1 MKYKIRITSYYNG
14 EEYVRRRWRKW
25 WIFTWTERNAK
36 KPCIENNKG
45 EVWYYWDVSFFN
57 GEDLI

>member
-14 EEYVRRRWRKW
+14 KEYVRRRWRKW

-45 EVWYYWDVSFFN
+45 EVWYYWDVSFF
-57 GEDLI
+57 